1 VQGIYNLPLD
11 IALYILDG
19 NSSALTFAL
28 NRNSSLP
35 RKAEPLIVIGYGAT
49 NSSDLIFS
57 PTPREAEVQYIAVN
71 DCQSRYV
78 NESIGSNN
86 ICTLGDGTNACKGDN
101 GGPLIQYA
109 ARILPR
115 LVSTVN

>member
-1 VQGIYNLPLD
+1 MQGIYNLPLD